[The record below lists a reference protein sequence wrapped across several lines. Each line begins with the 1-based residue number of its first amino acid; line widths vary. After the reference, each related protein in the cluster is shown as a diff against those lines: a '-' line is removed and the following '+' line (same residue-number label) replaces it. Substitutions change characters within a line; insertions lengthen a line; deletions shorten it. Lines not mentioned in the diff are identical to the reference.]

1 MAEAEV
7 GVGAR
12 ASKAL
17 NSLSLQNTI
26 VPPTPT
32 SLKFQISI
40 YACLSFTID
49 GHWSLLVLMLRPLKT
64 MTDHRV
70 KGATDG

>member
-17 NSLSLQNTI
+17 KSLSLSLSLQNTI

-49 GHWSLLVLMLRPLKT
+49 GHWSLLVLPPQILLQ
-64 MTDHRV
+64 V
-70 KGATDG
+70 V